1 MLMTIIPLMFC
12 LRINRGMTIKRL
24 KEIKLASGFC
34 LKLTP
39 PVKCQGDTLALL
51 CCLKW
56 LSTKSDQEQDCL
68 AWSELKI
75 EISFHNDFLSYFTF
89 LKEKFQTT
97 HLLMNY
103 ICVHVCVEKAM
114 APHSSTLAWK
124 IPWTEEPGGLQ
135 SLGSL
140 RVGHD

>member
-39 PVKCQGDTLALL
+39 PMKCQGDTLALL

-68 AWSELKI
+68 AWSELQI

-103 ICVHVCVEKAM
+103 ICVHVCVWRRQWHPTPALLPGKS
-114 APHSSTLAWK
+114 HGQRSLVGCS
-124 IPWTEEPGGLQ
+124 PWG
-135 SLGSL
+135 
-140 RVGHD
+140 R

>member
-39 PVKCQGDTLALL
+39 PMKCQGDTLALL

-68 AWSELKI
+68 AWSELQI

-103 ICVHVCVEKAM
+103 ICVHVCVWRRQWHPTPALLPGKS
-114 APHSSTLAWK
+114 HGQRTLVGCS
-124 IPWTEEPGGLQ
+124 PWG
-135 SLGSL
+135 
-140 RVGHD
+140 R

>member
-1 MLMTIIPLMFC
+1 MKQHTAQFKSELKQMGKQIDCIVTYGTTTLHDELMTIIPLMFC

-56 LSTKSDQEQDCL
+56 LSTKSDQE
-68 AWSELKI
+68 
-75 EISFHNDFLSYFTF
+75 
-89 LKEKFQTT
+89 
-97 HLLMNY
+97 
-103 ICVHVCVEKAM
+103 
-114 APHSSTLAWK
+114 
-124 IPWTEEPGGLQ
+124 
-135 SLGSL
+135 
-140 RVGHD
+140 